1 MLLKFNS
8 HINVEV
14 CSTVQCINYLFKYCY
29 KGHDC
34 AFIEISNIDL
44 NLKDDNNSSNGKD
57 NNQNDEYD
65 YNEIK
70 QYINT
75 RYLCPPEAM
84 NRLLEYV
91 LHETSHET
99 SHTIKRLAVHDENTQ
114 EVYFKE
120 GQENKILNKN
130 VETTLTAYYN

>member
-1 MLLKFNS
+1 M
-8 HINVEV
+8 
-14 CSTVQCINYLFKYCY
+14 FKYCY

-65 YNEIK
+65 YDEIK

-84 NRLLEYV
+84 HRLLEYV
-91 LHETSHET
+91 LHKT
-99 SHTIKRLAVHDENTQ
+99 SHTIKRLAVRDKMHKK
-114 EVYFKE
+114 Y
-120 GQENKILNKN
+120 ILKK
-130 VETTLTAYYN
+130 VKKTKY